1 MQRNNQNNNNNKNN
15 KLLNINKKKL
25 IVPNIVSQI

>member
-1 MQRNNQNNNNNKNN
+1 MQRNNQNNNNKNN